1 MLLREAYDLCGLP
14 VAVFR
19 CDLILADT
27 RYDGQLNIPDMFTR
41 LMLSLVATGIAPA
54 SFYELD
60 SHRNRWS
67 TGSRRTTS

>member
-1 MLLREAYDLCGLP
+1 VLLREAYDLCSLP

-27 RYDGQLNIPDMFTR
+27 RYDGQLNIPEMFTR
-41 LMLSLVATGIAPA
+41 LMLSLVSAGIAPA